1 MAIQENKFNKEAGQF
16 IKITFEQTGDDGT
29 CMPNKLNTEISQIT
43 AAQLFLAATELMR
56 KAYKELEG
64 ENGMNVTDMVSNSLM
79 ARKAIF
85 NITDKIEDIVKQAD
99 KKEDNDGKDKDTDD
113 RNQ

>member
-1 MAIQENKFNKEAGQF
+1 MTSAN
-16 IKITFEQTGDDGT
+16 
-29 CMPNKLNTEISQIT
+29 
-43 AAQLFLAATELMR
+43 LFLASTDLMQ
-56 KAYKELEG
+56 KAYKHCEG
-64 ENGMNVTDMVSNSLM
+64 DCTNITKLVSNALM